1 MTAKKSS
8 GNLLFWKIC
17 GVFTALLVLMG
28 ITYVIMASHISRR
41 YFYEVNQQLYGDIAA
56 HLAAST
62 KPLKNGRPDTLV
74 THDIIH
80 SIMVI
85 NPAVEVY
92 LLDKQGR
99 IIDFV
104 VPDKSVKKYTVDLGA
119 VHRYIREKGRRY
131 IAGDNPKDPSVP
143 SIFSAAPIY
152 ENGQLGGYVYAVLA
166 SEKQAGI
173 VAALNKNLFFS
184 LGSAIFFGTLITV
197 LLVGTITYFLITG
210 SISKAAAVVKR
221 FKEGDYSARITGQG
235 TGNLG
240 VLTAAFNEMADT
252 IVSNMEKLAAT
263 DRLRQELIAN
273 VSHDLRTPLAIMQGY
288 IETLMIKQEQVKAPD
303 QSRYLGIIFDSSR
316 NLSRLVEQLFEYSK
330 LEANQTEP
338 QKEVVAFR
346 ELVNDILIKYQLLAK
361 EKGITLTMD
370 ASARVPHVFADIAL
384 MERVVQNLLDNSL
397 KFTEPGGEIMVMLR
411 ARGQGVEVSVTDN
424 GVGIPASRQSY
435 IFERYKQLPEN
446 GGQGKGMGLGL
457 AIVKKILDLHETKI
471 HIKSAPDE
479 GTTFWFL
486 LPAFEGAAKAQP
498 V

>member
-1 MTAKKSS
+1 MFMSAKKNR
-8 GNLLFWKIC
+8 GNLLFWKLC
-17 GVFTALLVLMG
+17 GVFTGLLILLG
-28 ITYVIMASHISRR
+28 ITYVIMASHISKR

-56 HLAAST
+56 HLSTST

-92 LLDKQGR
+92 LLDKGGR

-104 VPDKSVKKYTVDLGA
+104 VPDKSVKKDSVDLAA
-119 VHRYIREKGRRY
+119 VHRYIQEKGRSY
-131 IAGDNPKDPSVP
+131 IAGDNPKKPSER

-173 VAALNKNLFFS
+173 IAALNKNLFFS
-184 LGSAIFFGTLITV
+184 LGSAIFLATLVTV
-197 LLVGTITYFLITG
+197 LLVGAITYFLITG

-221 FKEGDYSARITGQG
+221 FKEGDYSVRITGHG

-240 VLTAAFNEMADT
+240 VLTAAFNDMADT
-252 IVSNMEKLAAT
+252 IVSNMEKLSAT

-288 IETLMIKQEQVKAPD
+288 IETLMIKQEQVNAPD

-316 NLSRLVEQLFEYSK
+316 NLSKLVEQLFEYSK

-346 ELVNDILIKYQLLAK
+346 ELVNDILIKYQLLAR
-361 EKGITLTMD
+361 ERNIALTMD
-370 ASARVPHVFADIAL
+370 APAFVPYVYADIAL
-384 MERVVQNLLDNSL
+384 MERVIQNLLDNSL
-397 KFTEPGGEIMVMLR
+397 KFTEPGGEIRVVLR
-411 ARGQGVEVSVTDN
+411 NQLSGVEVSVSDN
-424 GVGIPASRQSY
+424 GVGISASRQSY

-446 GGQGKGMGLGL
+446 NGQGKGMGLGL
-457 AIVKKILDLHETKI
+457 AIVKKILDLHEVKI
-471 HIKSAPDE
+471 HIKSAPGE

-486 LPAFEGAAKAQP
+486 LPAYGNPAGA
-498 V
+498 

>member
-1 MTAKKSS
+1 MPVKKTR

-17 GVFTALLVLMG
+17 GVFTTLLILLG
-28 ITYVIMASHISRR
+28 ITYVIMASHISRK
-41 YFYEVNQQLYGDIAA
+41 YFYEVNQQLYGNIAA
-56 HLAAST
+56 HLT
-62 KPLKNGRPDTLV
+62 ETTRPLKNGRPDTLV

-92 LLDKQGR
+92 LLDKGGR

-104 VPDKSVKKYTVDLGA
+104 VPDKSVKKDSVDLG
-119 VHRYIREKGRRY
+119 VVRRYIAEGGHRY
-131 IAGDNPKDPSVP
+131 IAGDNPKDPSER

-166 SEKQAGI
+166 SEKQAEILTG
-173 VAALNKNLFFS
+173 LNKNLFFS
-184 LGSAIFFGTLITV
+184 LGSAIFFATLLTV
-197 LLVGTITYFLITG
+197 LMVGGITYFLITG

-221 FKEGDYSARITGQG
+221 FKEGDYSVRIAGHG

-252 IVSNMEKLAAT
+252 IVSNMEKLSAT

-330 LEANQTEP
+330 LEANQIEP
-338 QKEVVAFR
+338 QKEGVAIR
-346 ELVNDILIKYQLLAK
+346 ELVNDILIKYQILAK
-361 EKGITLTMD
+361 EKQITLAVD
-370 ASARVPHVFADIAL
+370 APAVVPHVFADIAL
-384 MERVVQNLLDNSL
+384 MERVIQNLLDNSL
-397 KFTEPGGEIMVMLR
+397 KFTEAGGEIRILLR
-411 ARGQGVEVSVTDN
+411 SQAGGVEVAVSDN
-424 GVGIPASRQSY
+424 GVGIPASKQSY
-435 IFERYKQLPEN
+435 IFERYKQLPEAN
-446 GGQGKGMGLGL
+446 GQGKGMGLGL
-457 AIVKKILDLHETKI
+457 AIVKRILDLHQTSI
-471 HIKSAPDE
+471 HIKSAPGE
-479 GTTFWFL
+479 GTTFWFML
-486 LPAFEGAAKAQP
+486 QAYSPG
-498 V
+498 